1 MRRSPRNVAHRVLS
15 YNAGRDPERLALKFR
30 AMREQPF
37 TFFRATAHLFYDC
50 RDLLDRVVAA
60 PAVWSAGDVHLENF
74 GCFKGDNRLAY
85 FDLNDFDE
93 AALGPLTWDLV
104 RLLASTL
111 LGAGNSRMS
120 EADRV
125 EASRDLLDHYAATLA
140 GGKAR
145 WIERATAEGPIRRLL
160 RQAKRRTRRALLAD
174 RTRRRGTSRRFRL
187 DPLRTLSATRQ
198 EHRAVQTL
206 LRRMGARE
214 PNPDFYRVLDVVR
227 RVAGMASLG
236 VTRYAVLVAG
246 RGSPNNNYLLDL
258 KAAVPS
264 TLAAASPHRQPHWT
278 SEAERVVT
286 VQSWMQAVS
295 PALLSATELRRQ
307 PVVLRELQPTADRL
321 RVADWRADG
330 VQLAHL
336 RRAVASVT
344 AWGHLRAAGRHGADG
359 IDTLIAFGREKQ
371 WRARVVRAAIEV
383 SHRTITEW
391 QEFGES
397 YDQGRLRI

>member
-1 MRRSPRNVAHRVLS
+1 MAGRILS

-50 RDLLDRVVAA
+50 HDLLDRVAAA
-60 PAVWSAGDVHLENF
+60 PAIWSTGDVHLENF

-85 FDLNDFDE
+85 FDLNDFDD

-104 RLLASTL
+104 RLVASAL
-111 LGAGNSRMS
+111 LGAGSRGMN
-120 EADRV
+120 ETERV
-125 EASRDLLDHYAATLA
+125 EASRDLLEHYGATLA
-140 GGKAR
+140 SGKAR

-174 RTRRRGTSRRFRL
+174 RTRRHGRSRRLQL
-187 DPLRTLSATRQ
+187 DPLRTLPATRA
-198 EHRAVQTL
+198 EHHAVERL
-206 LRRMGARE
+206 LRRVGERE
-214 PNPDFYRVLDVVR
+214 PNPGFYRVLDVVR

-236 VTRYAVLVAG
+236 VMRYAVLVEG

-264 TLAAASPHRQPHWT
+264 ALAAASPHRQPRWT

-295 PALLSATELRRQ
+295 PALLTATELSRQ
-307 PVVLRELQPTADRL
+307 PLVLRELQPTADRL
-321 RVADWRADG
+321 RVADWRVDG

-336 RRAVASVT
+336 LRAVATVT

-359 IDTLIAFGREKQ
+359 IDTLITFGREKQ
-371 WRARVVRAAIEV
+371 WRARVVRAAV
-383 SHRTITEW
+383 DVAHRIMAEW
-391 QEFGES
+391 REYGES
-397 YDQGRLRI
+397 YDQGALIP